1 MWASSVRWSAASM
14 TLAALFFGL
23 FLGSMPAR
31 AAVRV
36 QVDVDAASV
45 QVVADQATVS
55 EVLSALSSALG
66 IRYDTM
72 ANLDSVIGGTYSGS
86 LDNVL
91 GRILRGYNY
100 VIKTRNATIHVIV
113 IGKSGNLPVGSGASP
128 VELAPPQPATPPNI
142 NLETMA
148 TRHNR

>member
-1 MWASSVRWSAASM
+1 MSASSVRWSAASM
-14 TLAALFFGL
+14 TLAALLFGL
-23 FLGSMPAR
+23 CLGCMPAR
-31 AAVRV
+31 AAVSV
-36 QVDVDAASV
+36 QVDAASV

-55 EVLSALSSALG
+55 EVLSALSSELG

-86 LDNVL
+86 LDTVL

-113 IGKSGNLPVGSGASP
+113 IGKAGNSPVGSGASP
-128 VELAPPQPATPPNI
+128 VEPAPAPSATPPNI

-148 TRHNR
+148 SRRNR

>member
-1 MWASSVRWSAASM
+1 MCASSVRWSAASM
-14 TLAALFFGL
+14 TLVALL
-23 FLGSMPAR
+23 FALSVGSMPAR
-31 AAVRV
+31 AAVSV
-36 QVDVDAASV
+36 QVDAASV

-55 EVLSALSSALG
+55 EVLNALRSALG

-100 VIKTRNATIHVIV
+100 VIKTRNATVHVIV
-113 IGKSGNLPVGSGASP
+113 IGKVGNLPVASGASP
-128 VELAPPQPATPPNI
+128 VELAPAQPVTPPNI

-148 TRHNR
+148 SRRNR

>member
-1 MWASSVRWSAASM
+1 MCALSVRWSAASM

-23 FLGSMPAR
+23 SLGSVPAR
-31 AAVRV
+31 AAVSV
-36 QVDVDAASV
+36 QVDAASV

-66 IRYDTM
+66 IRYDTT

-100 VIKTRNATIHVIV
+100 VIKTRNATVHVIV
-113 IGKSGNLPVGSGASP
+113 IGKVGNFPVGSGASP
-128 VELAPPQPATPPNI
+128 VELAPAQPATPPNI

-148 TRHNR
+148 SRRNR

>member
-1 MWASSVRWSAASM
+1 MSASSVRWSVASM
-14 TLAALFFGL
+14 TLAALCSGL
-23 FLGSMPAR
+23 SLGSMPAR
-31 AAVRV
+31 AAVSV
-36 QVDVDAASV
+36 QVDAASV

-55 EVLSALSSALG
+55 EVLGALSSALG
-66 IRYDTM
+66 IRYDTT
-72 ANLDSVIGGTYSGS
+72 ANLDSIIGGTYSGS

-91 GRILRGYNY
+91 ARILRGYNY

-113 IGKSGNLPVGSGASP
+113 IGKAGNLPVGSPAST
-128 VELAPPQPATPPNI
+128 VELAPGQPATSPNI